1 MSLCVSEAV
10 ADERTG
16 GLILDRL
23 ADVVRG
29 IAVARD
35 QPPPQGAVDA
45 MRAILAGKRGVRPN
59 TAFDI
64 GEGLY
69 EAGLRWMSGLLAL
82 ALVPAYHPHAIGLIG
97 VCTARGN
104 EEDSRGMWPGFS
116 FITRFRGAKRHKGEL
131 PIRGRE
137 RAWGHATK
145 YSSSEETIEVLKSH
159 RSALTWSK
167 AQHKLLRSAWKHW
180 VDSKESTT
188 EMDESF
194 RLYTMLW
201 RLPLKGEEF
210 YVIEDAALRFMREF
224 FDRKMAD
231 SKSLHRSDQSLEL
244 QK

>member
-1 MSLCVSEAV
+1 MSLCASEV
-10 ADERTG
+10 LVDERTAGVTTG
-16 GLILDRL
+16 GL
-23 ADVVRG
+23 AAVVRG
-29 IAVARD
+29 VAVARD

-45 MRAILAGKRGVRPN
+45 MRAILAGKRGVRPD

-82 ALVPAYHPHAIGLIG
+82 ALVLCYHPHAIGLIG
-97 VCTARGN
+97 VCMAQGN
-104 EEDSRGMWPGFS
+104 GEDLRGMWPGFS
-116 FITRFRGAKRHKGEL
+116 FITRFRGTIGHKGEL
-131 PIRGRE
+131 PIRGGE
-137 RAWGHATK
+137 RVWGRPTK
-145 YSSSEETIEVLKSH
+145 YRGFEETIEVLTSH
-159 RSALTWSK
+159 RSALTWSE

-180 VDSKESTT
+180 MDSKESTT

-201 RLPLKGEEF
+201 RLPLKDEEF

-231 SKSLHRSDQSLEL
+231 SKPIPSGAQRRER